1 MEGRPVLTDPTK
13 NVLDLVDAAV
23 TRLNDLFNMEKEHR
37 QEIGKIR
44 SVHEVQIRE
53 LQKDLRNAE
62 TARIDA
68 IRAVDVGAVQ
78 RAAEVQADVATALA
92 NQVALSAETLRNTVS
107 ETATAG
113 ATALAQALDPL
124 QKAID
129 DLRRAQ
135 YEQQGQK
142 TQVIESRAS
151 AEDFSPVIEAI
162 TRLERAQNNREGEK
176 AQVIEQRASNSN
188 VLAWIGGGIAI
199 LLVIIAVI
207 NFTNAQRNRETPTRT
222 VTVITTP
229 TQTTP

>member
-1 MEGRPVLTDPTK
+1 MIEPGAGVDAAGNPVLDPTK
-13 NVLDLVDAAV
+13 NVLDLVEAAV
-23 TRLNDLFNMEKEHR
+23 VRLNDLRTADKEHR
-37 QEIGKIR
+37 RELDEER
-44 SVHEVQIRE
+44 REHRLEVRG
-53 LQKDLRNAE
+53 LQKDLRDAE

-142 TQVIESRAS
+142 QQVVEGRAGTQSTGQLV
-151 AEDFSPVIEAI
+151 AI
-162 TRLERAQNNREGEK
+162 AFAGFALLLTL
-176 AQVIEQRASNSN
+176 
-188 VLAWIGGGIAI
+188 IAI
-199 LLVIIAVI
+199 FVSIYAV
-207 NFTNAQRNRETPTRT
+207 THP
-222 VTVITTP
+222 
-229 TQTTP
+229 

>member
-1 MEGRPVLTDPTK
+1 MNDEHAGPGVDVRGNPVLDPTR
-13 NVLDLVDAAV
+13 NVLDLVEAAV
-23 TRLNDLFNMEKEHR
+23 VRLNDLRESDLAHR
-37 QEIGKIR
+37 QEMDTLR
-44 SVHEVQIRE
+44 AAFAREIRE
-53 LQKDLRNAE
+53 AE

-142 TQVIESRAS
+142 QQVVERQALGSSQGLWVGLGLS
-151 AEDFSPVIEAI
+151 AFVS
-162 TRLERAQNNREGEK
+162 
-176 AQVIEQRASNSN
+176 
-188 VLAWIGGGIAI
+188 VLSI
-199 LLVIIAVI
+199 LSLVAYVA
-207 NFTNAQRNRETPTRT
+207 TH
-222 VTVITTP
+222 
-229 TQTTP
+229 

>member
-1 MEGRPVLTDPTK
+1 MPDNTPGARVDASGNPVLDPTK

-23 TRLNDLFNMEKEHR
+23 TRLNDLFEQEKDHRREIRSLEQEHK
-37 QEIGKIR
+37 QEIGR
-44 SVHEVQIRE
+44 
-53 LQKDLRNAE
+53 LQRDLREAE

-135 YEQQGQK
+135 YEAQGQK
-142 TQVIESRAS
+142 TQVIETRADTTDQRSGTSTTTAVVGAVIAAIVLLLS
-151 AEDFSPVIEAI
+151 AYSAFRSTATPDPVIV
-162 TRLERAQNNREGEK
+162 
-176 AQVIEQRASNSN
+176 QV
-188 VLAWIGGGIAI
+188 
-199 LLVIIAVI
+199 
-207 NFTNAQRNRETPTRT
+207 PT
-222 VTVITTP
+222 

>member
-1 MEGRPVLTDPTK
+1 MNEPGAGVDASGNPVLDPTK
-13 NVLDLVDAAV
+13 NVLDLVEAAV
-23 TRLNDLFNMEKEHR
+23 VRLNDLREADLEHR
-37 QEIGKIR
+37 KELDLER
-44 SVHEVQIRE
+44 REHRLEVRG
-53 LQKDLRNAE
+53 LQKDLRDAE

-135 YEQQGQK
+135 YEAQGKQGQ
-142 TQVIESRAS
+142 VVDSRAGL
-151 AEDFSPVIEAI
+151 AGIYALVATFVGVI
-162 TRLERAQNNREGEK
+162 G
-176 AQVIEQRASNSN
+176 
-188 VLAWIGGGIAI
+188 
-199 LLVIIAVI
+199 LVITAYIA
-207 NFTNAQRNRETPTRT
+207 TH
-222 VTVITTP
+222 
-229 TQTTP
+229 

>member
-1 MEGRPVLTDPTK
+1 VRARREVSSGDPGVGLGVDAGGNPVIDPTA
-13 NVLDLVDAAV
+13 NVRELVEAAV
-23 TRLNDLFNMEKEHR
+23 VRLNDLAEKDGEHR
-37 QEIGKIR
+37 REIDSIR
-44 SVHEVQIRE
+44 QQHAAEIRA
-53 LQKDLRNAE
+53 LQRDLREAE

-135 YEQQGQK
+135 YEAQGRS
-142 TQVIESRAS
+142 VERV
-151 AEDFSPVIEAI
+151 D
-162 TRLERAQNNREGEK
+162 TRTNTGAVVGYL
-176 AQVIEQRASNSN
+176 V
-188 VLAWIGGGIAI
+188 GGIGV
-199 LLVIIAVI
+199 LVSLVTLVVV
-207 NFTNAQRNRETPTRT
+207 FTHSGAMR
-222 VTVITTP
+222 
-229 TQTTP
+229 